1 MNQRILLVE
10 DNPTDEKLALRAFR
24 GCAVRPE
31 IVVVRDGAEA
41 LDYLFRTGTHAG
53 RIPDDDPRV
62 ILLDLK
68 LPRIDGLDVLRRIRG
83 DERTRLLP
91 VVVLSASRE
100 DEDMRRCLSLG
111 ANAYLRKPVDFLQFE
126 AAARLLAAFWLEL
139 NEPLPSQRSSA

>member
-1 MNQRILLVE
+1 MNHQILLVE

-24 GCAVRPE
+24 GCTVRHE

-41 LDYLFRTGTHAG
+41 LDYVFRQGAHAG
-53 RIPDDDPRV
+53 RYPPDDPRL

-68 LPRIDGLDVLRRIRG
+68 LPRIDGLDVLRRLRD

-100 DEDMRRCLSLG
+100 DEDMLRCLSLG
-111 ANAYLRKPVDFLQFE
+111 ANAYLRKPVDFPEFE
-126 AAARLLAAFWLEL
+126 AAARILAAFWLQL
-139 NEPLPSQRSSA
+139 NEPLPSQRSSK

>member
-24 GCAVRPE
+24 GCAVRHE

-53 RIPDDDPRV
+53 RTPADDPRV

-68 LPRIDGLDVLRRIRG
+68 LPRIDGLDVLRRIRE

-126 AAARLLAAFWLEL
+126 AAARLLAAFWLDL